1 MRARDIPIGD
11 YVVAG
16 VIAVAIQIATV
27 AILHISGGP
36 PLPKRVPDNQ
46 PISVAIQSVVEI
58 PPAPAEP
65 LPALKLGSEPQPNKL
80 PDMAPKPT
88 PVSRVQASAT
98 PSTKAEPTPE
108 AIPTTEVSDAGP
120 PPPDA
125 EVTKEVDPT
134 IPAVENPAPA
144 PVHSTEGAPDGVPGG
159 TETDPLKAHAVSLYR
174 SQLDAWFSSR
184 FRIRGALPFD
194 ELKNLRAKVVVE
206 VSEDRTVKGFRIVT
220 PSGNDVFDEK
230 LRQSLEAIRA
240 SDAEL
245 PPPPP
250 MYPDI
255 LGQTLSL
262 SFSCTNRRLCE

>member
-1 MRARDIPIGD
+1 MRARDIPIAD
-11 YVVAG
+11 YVVAA
-16 VIAVAIQIATV
+16 VIAVAIQIVTV
-27 AILHISGGP
+27 AILHISGGA
-36 PLPKRVPDNQ
+36 PLPKKAIDNT
-46 PISVAIQSVVEI
+46 PISVAIQPVVEI
-58 PPAPAEP
+58 PKPAEP

-88 PVSRVQASAT
+88 PVSRVEASAT
-98 PSTKAEPTPE
+98 PSTKAEPKPE
-108 AIPTTEVSDAGP
+108 AIPTTQVTDAGP

-125 EVTKEVDPT
+125 EVTKDVDPN
-134 IPAVENPAPA
+134 IPPVENPGPA

-174 SQLDAWFSSR
+174 SQLDAWFSAR
-184 FRIRGALPFD
+184 FRIRGAIPFD

-206 VSEDRTVKGFRIVT
+206 VSEDRTVKSFRIVT
-220 PSGNDVFDEK
+220 PSGNDVFDTK
-230 LRQSLEAIRA
+230 LRESLEAIRA

>member
-1 MRARDIPIGD
+1 MKRDIPFGD
-11 YVVAG
+11 YLLAG
-16 VIAVAIQIATV
+16 VIAVAVQAATV
-27 AILHISGGP
+27 AILHVSGGA
-36 PLPKRVPDNQ
+36 PLPKKILDNE
-46 PISVAIQSVVEI
+46 PISVAIQPVLEI

-65 LPALKLGSEPQPNKL
+65 LPALKLGSEPQPNRL
-80 PDMAPKPT
+80 PDMAPKPQQV
-88 PVSRVQASAT
+88 PRVEAKAT
-98 PSTKAEPTPE
+98 PSTKAEPTPQ

-125 EVTKEVDPT
+125 EVAKEVDPN
-134 IPAVENPAPA
+134 IPVVENPGPA
-144 PVHSTEGAPDGVPGG
+144 PVHTTEGAPDGVAGG

-174 SQLDAWFSSR
+174 SKLDSWFSSR
-184 FRIRGALPFD
+184 FRIRGEIPF
-194 ELKNLRAKVVVE
+194 ETLKTLRAKVVVE
-206 VSEDRTVKGFRIVT
+206 VSEDRTVKSFRIVT
-220 PSGNDVFDEK
+220 PSGNEVFDEK